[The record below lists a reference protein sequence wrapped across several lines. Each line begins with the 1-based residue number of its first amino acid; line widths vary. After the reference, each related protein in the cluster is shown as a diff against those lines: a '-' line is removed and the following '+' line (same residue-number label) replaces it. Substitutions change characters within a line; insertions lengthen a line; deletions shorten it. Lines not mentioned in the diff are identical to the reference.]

1 MLTFE
6 KFNNY
11 IKRIKKQ
18 IECED
23 SLDKALQEM
32 SPDFGGFLNGAIV
45 IALDLL
51 KKIMNDTDNWI
62 DYYIYEANWGTT
74 FKEVYDSDGTPIPL
88 ETIEDLYNI
97 IVDNDSKE

>member
-6 KFNNY
+6 EFNNY

-32 SPDFGGFLNGAIV
+32 SPDFGGFFNAAIN
-45 IALDLL
+45 ISIDLL
-51 KKIMNDTDNWI
+51 KKVMNDKNEWI
-62 DYYIYEANWGTT
+62 DYYIYEADWGKT
-74 FKEVYDSDGTPIPL
+74 FKEVYESDGTPIPL

-97 IVDNDSKE
+97 IIDSNKE

>member
-6 KFNNY
+6 EFNNY

-18 IECED
+18 IEYED

-32 SPDFGGFLNGAIV
+32 SPDFGGFFNGAIT

-51 KKIMNDTDNWI
+51 KKIMNDKNERI
-62 DYYIYEANWGTT
+62 DYYIYEADWGKT
-74 FKEVYDSDGTPIPL
+74 FKKVYESDGTPIPL

-97 IVDNDSKE
+97 IIDSNEEQ